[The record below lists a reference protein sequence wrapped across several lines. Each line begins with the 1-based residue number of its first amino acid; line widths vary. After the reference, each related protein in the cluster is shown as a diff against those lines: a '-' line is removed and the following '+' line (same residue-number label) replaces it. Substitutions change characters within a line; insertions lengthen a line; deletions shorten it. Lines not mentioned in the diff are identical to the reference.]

1 MLSLAQV
8 SERVKVARK
17 FLSNSSPKIS
27 RFSYCPPRSCFAMH
41 SESDNKILF
50 TLIICAMTQEHL
62 TNNVSQKSP
71 MKVGILGFG
80 GLGQAAARILAA
92 KREMIWVAIAD
103 KQGYAYNLAGL
114 DPDQCI
120 AAYHQQGSVGY
131 LEAGGVLS
139 HRSIE
144 ELISHAQVDG
154 YFLALPNLPNTF
166 MASVAKQFIASG
178 WRGVLVDAIKRTSAV
193 EQLLALRGD
202 LSAAGITYMT
212 GCGATPG
219 LLTAAAALAAQ
230 SYMEI
235 HSVKITFG
243 VGIANWEAYRATI
256 REDIAHIPGYTVDR
270 AMAMTDEEVAALLD
284 RTEGKI
290 TLENMEH
297 ADDIMLELAGICPR
311 DRVTVGG
318 VVDTRHAKKPLSTNV
333 QITGRTFEGKISTH
347 TFILGDETSMAANVC
362 GPAFGYL
369 KAGINLQRRGIYGL
383 FTAAEIMPL
392 FVQ

>member
-1 MLSLAQV
+1 
-8 SERVKVARK
+8 
-17 FLSNSSPKIS
+17 
-27 RFSYCPPRSCFAMH
+27 
-41 SESDNKILF
+41 
-50 TLIICAMTQEHL
+50 MTQEHL
-62 TNNVSQKSP
+62 TNNINQKSP
-71 MKVGILGFG
+71 IRVGLLGFG

-92 KREMIWVAIAD
+92 KREMILVAIAD
-103 KQGYAYNLAGL
+103 KHGYAYNPEGL
-114 DPDQCI
+114 NPDQCI

-131 LEAGGVLS
+131 LEAGGILS
-139 HRSIE
+139 HNSIE
-144 ELISHAQVDG
+144 ELISSAQVDG

-166 MASVAKQFIASG
+166 MASVAQQFIANR
-178 WRGVLVDAIKRTSAV
+178 WRGVLVDAMKRTSAV
-193 EQLLALRGD
+193 EQLLALKAD

-230 SYMEI
+230 SYTEI

-318 VVDTRHAKKPLSTNV
+318 VVDTRNAKKPLSTNV

-347 TFILGDETSMAANVC
+347 TFTLGDETSMAANVC

-369 KAGINLQRRGIYGL
+369 KAGINLQQRGIYGL
-383 FTAAEIMPL
+383 FTAAEIMPQ
-392 FVQ
+392 FVK